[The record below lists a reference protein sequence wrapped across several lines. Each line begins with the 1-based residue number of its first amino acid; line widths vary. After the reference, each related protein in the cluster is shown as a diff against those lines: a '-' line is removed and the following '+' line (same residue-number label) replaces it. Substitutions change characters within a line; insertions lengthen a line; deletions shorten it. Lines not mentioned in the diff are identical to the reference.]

1 MGAPPNRRYI
11 SGLGDEIAQNATGI
25 LQEEVSLT
33 KSLYVIFDLGTEGFS
48 KYWHHIISIA
58 SEVLSPYRTGA
69 NNGKFYS
76 LVQPP
81 RNIPPIITQLMSI
94 LNSDV
99 ADCQELSVVG
109 K

>member
-1 MGAPPNRRYI
+1 MGASSNRWS
-11 SGLGDEIAQNATGI
+11 SGGPGNDIAKNAPGI
-25 LQEEVSLT
+25 PQEEVSLT
-33 KSLYVIFDLGTEGFS
+33 NGMYVVSNLDMSEVS
-48 KYWHHIISIA
+48 KNWHHIIKITA
-58 SEVLSPYRTGA
+58 EVFSPYENGV